1 MQNRKRLIASTK
13 KSHAET
19 SDRDVIDETVK
30 KALGLGATDAV
41 VSLERLDK
49 SQIKFA
55 NSEVVVSQA
64 WSEMGMAIFLAF
76 GKRVV
81 TSSLNDLSRID
92 AVLAELRKSSAKT
105 PENADYRGVAEGKYK
120 YRKLPLDRKIVDSED
135 ALVGLA
141 WKGIEAAESNGA
153 DRCAGVLHRYHT
165 LHTMASSRGPEFED
179 EGASLNYSIRAF
191 GKAGGSG
198 HAVSCATSMRALDPV
213 GAGKEAAAFCK
224 LAANPKPGPD
234 GRMSVLFTP
243 MAGADMPMM
252 AARFASASAV
262 DAGMSFLKDKI
273 GKTVGSKVITIIDDG
288 TLPDGMAS
296 GCADDE
302 GVPTQRTEIIK
313 NGRLL
318 TYLHNTSTSKKYK
331 QKNTANAGLLG
342 PSPNNV
348 VVPPGDMSRDELLEE
363 MRDGIIVTNV
373 WYSRFQ
379 NYATGDYSTIPR
391 DAILQVRKGE
401 IVGSVKGVRISDN
414 MERMLKGVQSLG
426 KVQKQ
431 VFWWEMDMGGMPTF
445 VPDMLI
451 EKVNVTKSTK

>member
-13 KSHAET
+13 KSRSEVD
-19 SDRDVIDETVK
+19 DRELVDGTVA
-30 KALGLGATDAV
+30 KALRIGATDAV
-41 VSLERLDK
+41 VSLDRLDK

-64 WSEMGMAIFLAF
+64 WSEMSMDVFLAF

-81 TSSLNDLSRID
+81 TSSLNDVSRID
-92 AVLAELRKSSAKT
+92 AVLAELKKSSAKT
-105 PENADYRGVAEGKYK
+105 PENKDYFGVAEGKYK
-120 YRKLPLDRKIVDSED
+120 YRKLPLDKKIIDSED
-135 ALVGLA
+135 ALVDMA
-141 WKGIEAAESNGA
+141 WRGIEAAESNGA

-165 LHTMASSRGPEFED
+165 TDTMASSRGPSFEE
-179 EGASLNYSIRAF
+179 EGASLNFSIRAF
-191 GKAGGSG
+191 GKGGGSG

-224 LAANPKPGPD
+224 LASAPKPGPD
-234 GRMSVLFTP
+234 GKMSVLFTH
-243 MAGADMPMM
+243 MSGADMPMM
-252 AARFASASAV
+252 TAQFASASAV

-273 GKTVGSKVITIIDDG
+273 GKTVGSKAITIIDDG
-288 TLPDGMAS
+288 TLPDGLAS

-302 GVPTQRTEIIK
+302 GVPTRRTEIIK
-313 NGRLL
+313 NGKLM
-318 TYLHNTSTSKKYK
+318 TYLHNTSTAKKYEAT
-331 QKNTANAGLLG
+331 NTANAGLIG
-342 PSPNNV
+342 PRPRNV
-348 VVPPGDMSRDELLEE
+348 VVPPGDMSRDELLEG
-363 MRDGIIVTNV
+363 MRDGIVVTNV

-391 DAILQVRKGE
+391 DAILLVKKGE

-414 MERMLKGVQSLG
+414 MERMLKGVSALG

-445 VPDMLI
+445 VPDMVI